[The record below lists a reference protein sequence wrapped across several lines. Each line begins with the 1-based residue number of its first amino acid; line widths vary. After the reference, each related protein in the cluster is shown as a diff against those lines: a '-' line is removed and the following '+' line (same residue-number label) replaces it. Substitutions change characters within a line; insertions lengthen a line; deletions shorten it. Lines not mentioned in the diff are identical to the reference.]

1 MMHLWYKD
9 AIIYELD
16 VKIFQDSN
24 GDGIG
29 DFQGLA
35 RRLPHIASLG
45 VTCLWLR
52 PFYPSPNKDDGY
64 DVADYYGIDPRLG
77 TLGDFVDFL
86 TQARERGIR
95 VLADLV
101 VNHTSDQHPWFRA
114 ARQDK
119 NSPYRDYYIWSEQ
132 KPQDLTTGIVFPG
145 VQQSV
150 WAFDE
155 VAGAYY
161 HHQFYKHQPDLNVAN
176 PAVCEEIRKIISF
189 WVELGLSGFRLDAAW
204 FLVGPQYVGA
214 PVPEDPFAQLRRI
227 RQTLS
232 WQRGD
237 AVLLAEANVPIDEI
251 MNYFGLGPE
260 VHMLF
265 NFPVNQRLFLALA
278 REDATSLVEVLQKLP
293 NLPETGQ
300 WANFLR
306 NHDELDLGRLSEQE
320 RAEVYAAFAPQES
333 MRIYHRGIRRRL
345 APMLGGDT
353 RRMQLAYSLLLSLPG
368 TPVLRYGSEI
378 GMGEDLSL
386 PERYSVRTPMQWSD
400 EPNAGFS
407 STPRERLIR
416 PVVSRGEFGYEKV
429 NVAAQQRDSQS
440 FMNWMKRLIHIRRD
454 CPEIGWGACTILDTG
469 QPGVFAHRC
478 DWQDGAIIAV
488 HNLASKPTTAR
499 LNVDQGHGTH
509 LVELFGNHSYES
521 PTDSSSIELT
531 PYGCRWFRVA
541 GKTGRQP

>member
-1 MMHLWYKD
+1 MIHLWYKD

-16 VKIFQDSN
+16 VKVYQDSN

-29 DFQGLA
+29 DFQGLI

-64 DVADYYGIDPRLG
+64 DVADYYDVDPRLG
-77 TLGDFVDFL
+77 TLGDFVDFV

-119 NSPYRDYYIWSEQ
+119 NSPYRDYYIWSEE
-132 KPQDLTTGIVFPG
+132 KPKDLTTGIVFPG

-150 WAFDE
+150 WAYDDE
-155 VAGAYY
+155 AGAYY
-161 HHQFYKHQPDLNVAN
+161 HHQFYKHQPDLNVTN
-176 PAVCEEIRKIISF
+176 PAVCEEIRKVIGF

-214 PVPEDPFAQLRRI
+214 PVPEDPFAELRGI
-227 RQTLS
+227 RQALS
-232 WQRGD
+232 WRRGD
-237 AVLLAEANVPIDEI
+237 AILLAEANVPLDEVL
-251 MNYFGLGPE
+251 NYFGLGPE

-265 NFPVNQRLFLALA
+265 NFPLNQRLYLALA
-278 REDATSLVEVLQKLP
+278 RQEAAPLAEVLKKFP
-293 NLPETGQ
+293 NLPQTGQ

-306 NHDELDLGRLSEQE
+306 NHDELDLGRLSDAE
-320 RAEVYAAFAPQES
+320 RNEVYAAFAPEQN
-333 MRIYHRGIRRRL
+333 MRIYNRGIRRRL

-353 RRMQLAYSLLLSLPG
+353 RRLQLAYSLLFSLPG

-378 GMGEDLSL
+378 GMGENLAL

-407 STPRERLIR
+407 TAPEAKLVR
-416 PVVSRGEFGYEKV
+416 PIVAGGEFGYKRV
-429 NVAAQQRDSQS
+429 NVAALQRESQS
-440 FMNWMKRLIHIRRD
+440 FLNWIKRLIHIRRD
-454 CPEIGWGACTILDTG
+454 CPEIGWGTCEILD
-469 QPGVFAHRC
+469 PGLPSVFAHRC
-478 DWQDGAIIAV
+478 DWQDGTMVAL
-488 HNLASKPTTAR
+488 HNLADRPATAS
-499 LNVDQGHGTH
+499 LDFAQSNGMH
-509 LVELFGNHSYES
+509 LVELFGDQTYEPVNDAS
-521 PTDSSSIELT
+521 AIDLGA
-531 PYGCRWFRVA
+531 YGCRWFRVA
-541 GKTGRQP
+541 GKLRRPP